1 MRRVIVLKGAG
12 SDAVVVPSRRRVLLD
27 GTGEDAVPNRTFLL
41 DGAGEDA
48 VSIHLEVVMG
58 KLKLPGN
65 HHQHPP
71 PP

>member
-12 SDAVVVPSRRRVLLD
+12 SDAVVPSRRRVLLD

-58 KLKLPGN
+58 KLTVKLPGN

-71 PP
+71 P